1 MGKCNPANKAV
12 ERAKENRESKE
23 TVEDLLETY
32 EELKGRK
39 KSLSPYDVEEFL
51 PDNARLENGKLVV
64 TYKSSKPDL
73 DTSDGTLTPRRKK
86 ILNLLD
92 DGINPPE
99 ISAKGISSETYAYAT
114 KQYFGFL
121 LDNPALKEA
130 FLGGGLRPQDSYVL
144 RFPEDDIELTYESL
158 TNVKKDAKKYFE
170 LFDELPVIE
179 TFDGEEINI
188 YSENDQKSN
197 EEDDEDSH
205 SEKNI
210 PEFSTDEWKSIVAAL
225 NRDGQDD
232 LASVVIDRVW

>member
-1 MGKCNPANKAV
+1 MAKCNPANKAV
-12 ERAKENRESKE
+12 ERAKENRESEE

-32 EELKGRK
+32 DELKERK

-51 PDNARLENGKLVV
+51 PDNARLENGELVA
-64 TYKSSKPDL
+64 TYKSSKPNL
-73 DTSDGTLTPRRKK
+73 DTSDGTLTPQRKK

-92 DGINPPE
+92 DGTNCSE
-99 ISAKGISSETYAYAT
+99 ISAKGISSESYAYAT
-114 KQYFGFL
+114 RRNFGFL

-130 FLGGGLRPQDSYVL
+130 FLSGGLRPQDSYVL
-144 RFPEDDIELTYESL
+144 RFPENDIELTYESL
-158 TNVKKDAKKYFE
+158 TNVKKDAKKYFR

-188 YSENDQKSN
+188 DQMPN